1 MANIFDQFD
10 EPAPL
15 QGPPLL
21 RPFKADE
28 KRPNTDGSY
37 STEISTTWQQPDGQW
52 VNIPSLWMSPQGP
65 KQFEAGDEDGINTAA
80 KNFEQINGPTF
91 QRFPDLASAEQAA
104 KLRSSEGGAAA
115 PAGNVFDQFDEP
127 ATPASSAPGNNLE
140 SLMRGTEQA
149 PPRPEI
155 STAKD
160 VGLSALSGI
169 PRGLAETAM
178 FPVTL
183 SRMVEGGG
191 NWLYNKA
198 ENGVRYAIGAEPLSD
213 EELARREQP
222 MGINGYLYDAQ
233 DAARGGMD
241 KVLYKP
247 QTTPGKFA
255 GTITEFAAPGGL
267 PSKGVRLAETGM
279 GALRKYGSE
288 LVGNVVVP
296 AVASEAAGQATEGTE
311 YEGLMR
317 FLGAAFGNAG
327 VAATRSYNAPEAA
340 IRRATD
346 GTTDAEWAAA
356 QKLQDNNTGV
366 ALSGPEAHAQ
376 ARGGASKLLD
386 LQRVVEGSATGGNK
400 TGPFYA
406 KRAGQ
411 VDTAVGN
418 ELDKIAPQSADPYAL
433 GPAAAEA
440 AGNVIDKTRQGIN
453 DQTRPLYQAADAQ
466 TIPDAQFAAIK
477 ADPRFAAGLKRLR
490 DNTELAP
497 DYASMPDNSISV
509 VDAVTKDLNARGE
522 SLANSANP
530 LYGPELAGKSTAAA
544 SDARNVATQQSPEYA
559 QALAEQEALRRAQ
572 LNPLENGPVGSVA
585 KATDTKTAGEAIL
598 PRDPLSGSAPSHA
611 DAVKRLAA
619 EDPETAA
626 TLVRQNLADR
636 YSAAQTETQS
646 GSRETA
652 GAKFHKSV
660 AGNDERSALL
670 DAVLRALPNNQAWV
684 TMPELLD
691 VLQATM
697 RRQGPGSATEP
708 NRMITSELSAASPAA
723 AVFDIVKSVGGSII
737 NKAGDATKRAALRDG
752 LGTLA
757 DMFIAPNSIDLIR
770 NARNNSGGRIAAT
783 AAARTAAE
791 AGATWFDP
799 VGQR

>member
-28 KRPNTDGSY
+28 KRPNADGSY

-80 KNFEQINGPTF
+80 NNFEQINGPTF

-127 ATPASSAPGNNLE
+127 ANPASSAPGNNIE
-140 SLMRGTEQA
+140 SLIRGTEPA
-149 PPRPEI
+149 PAAPEI

-160 VGLSALSGI
+160 VGLSALSGV

-183 SRMVEGGG
+183 SRMVEGAG
-191 NWLYNKA
+191 NYLYNKA
-198 ENGVRYAIGAEPLSD
+198 ENGVRYVVGADPLSD
-213 EELARREQP
+213 EELARRAEP

-233 DAARGGMD
+233 DAARRGMD
-241 KVLYKP
+241 KVLHKP
-247 QTTPGKFA
+247 VTTPGKFA
-255 GTITEFAAPGGL
+255 GTIAEFAAPGGL

-288 LVGNVVVP
+288 LVGNVVAP
-296 AVASEAAGQATEGTE
+296 AVASEGAGQLAEGTP

-327 VAATRSYNAPEAA
+327 VAATRSYNAPGAA
-340 IRRATD
+340 VRRATE

-356 QKLQDNNTGV
+356 KALQDNNTGI

-376 ARGGASKLLD
+376 ARDGASKLLD
-386 LQRVVEGSATGGNK
+386 LQRVVEGSTTAGNK

-406 KRAGQ
+406 QRPAQ
-411 VDTAVGN
+411 VDAAVGR
-418 ELDKIAPQSADPYAL
+418 ELDEIAPQSPDPYAL
-433 GPAAAEA
+433 GPRAAEA
-440 AGNVIDKTRQGIN
+440 AGNVIDKTRQNIN
-453 DQTRPLYQAADAQ
+453 AQTRPLYDAAQPQQIA
-466 TIPDAQFAAIK
+466 TAEFAPIA
-477 ADPRFAAGLKRLR
+477 ADPRFVAGLKRLR
-490 DNTELAP
+490 ENKELAP
-497 DYASMPDNSISV
+497 DYANMPDNSVGV
-509 VDAVTKDLNARGE
+509 VDAVTKDMAARGE
-522 SLANSANP
+522 ALSIVANP
-530 LYGPELAGKSTAAA
+530 LYGPELASKSTAGAA
-544 SDARNVATQQSPEYA
+544 NARNIATQESPEYA
-559 QALAEQEALRRAQ
+559 QALAEQEALRRTQ
-572 LNPLENGPVGSVA
+572 LNPLEQGPVGSVA
-585 KATDTKTAGEAIL
+585 KATDTRTAGEAIL
-598 PRDPLSGSAPSHA
+598 PRDPLAGAAPSNA

-619 EDPETAA
+619 EDPETTAA
-626 TLVRQNLADR
+626 LVRQNLADR

-670 DAVLRALPNNQAWV
+670 DAVLRALPNNQASV

-752 LGTLA
+752 LETLA

-770 NARNNSGGRIAAT
+770 NARNNSGGRIAGT

-791 AGATWFDP
+791 AGGTWFDP
-799 VGQR
+799 RGAR

>member
-1 MANIFDQFD
+1 MTNIFDQFD

-28 KRPNTDGSY
+28 KRPNADGSY

-80 KNFEQINGPTF
+80 KNLEQINGPTF

-127 ATPASSAPGNNLE
+127 ASAAPSSGNNLE
-140 SLMRGTEQA
+140 SLMRGTEHA
-149 PPRPEI
+149 GPEREI

-198 ENGVRYAIGAEPLSD
+198 ENGVRYVIGADPLSD
-213 EELARREQP
+213 EELARRAEP
-222 MGINGYLYDAQ
+222 MGINSYLYDAQ

-241 KVLYKP
+241 KVLHKP

-267 PSKGVRLAETGM
+267 PSKGVRLAQTGM

-340 IRRATD
+340 IRRAVE
-346 GTTDAEWAAA
+346 GTSDADWAAA
-356 QKLQDNNTGV
+356 KALQDNNTGV

-386 LQRVVEGSATGGNK
+386 LQRVVEGSTTGGNK

-453 DQTRPLYQAADAQ
+453 NQTRPLYQAADTQ
-466 TIPDAQFAAIK
+466 TIPDAQFATIK

-490 DNTELAP
+490 DNKELAP

-559 QALAEQEALRRAQ
+559 QALAEQEALRRTQ
-572 LNPLENGPVGSVA
+572 LNPLENGPVGNVA
-585 KATDTKTAGEAIL
+585 KAKDTRTAGEAIL
-598 PRDPLSGSAPSHA
+598 PRDPLAGAAPSNA

-619 EDPETAA
+619 EDPETTAA
-626 TLVRQNLADR
+626 LVRQNLADR

-670 DAVLRALPNNQAWV
+670 DAVLRALPNNKAV
-684 TMPELLD
+684 ASMPELLD

-737 NKAGDATKRAALRDG
+737 NKAGDATKRAALHDG
-752 LGTLA
+752 LETLA
-757 DMFIAPNSIDLIR
+757 DMFIGPNSIDLIR
-770 NARNNSGGRIAAT
+770 NAKNNSGGRIAAT

-791 AGATWFDP
+791 AGGTWFDP